1 MFKIKSIFKI
11 IVLLNLLIFSSC
23 SNTSSEN
30 FKTIDFSEFEE
41 LLDENKENKDFVIID
56 IRTKR
61 EILVGKIENALEI
74 DFYLSNF
81 RAELNK
87 LDKNKTYLIYCR
99 SGNRSGQALKI
110 MKELGF
116 KIVYNLEGG
125 INTLT
130 KNNFNLSYAKL

>member
-30 FKTIDFSEFEE
+30 FKTIDFDEFEE